1 MSANM
6 PKISKYKMF
15 KGVTS
20 FIAGAG
26 AGSIASSAA
35 KSFIP
40 TDANIVKK
48 VACVVGTFAISGI
61 VGDAASKYTS
71 NYIDDTAAQVH
82 EVKKAWRN
90 EQSKRDAE
98 TKNNEKKDEN

>member
-6 PKISKYKMF
+6 PHISKYKMF
-15 KGVTS
+15 KGITS
-20 FIAGAG
+20 FVAGAG
-26 AGSIASSAA
+26 AGSIAGSAA
-35 KSFIP
+35 KTFIP
-40 TDANIVKK
+40 SDANIVKK

-61 VGDAASKYTS
+61 VSDAASKYTS
-71 NYIDDTAAQVH
+71 NYIDDTAAQIH

-98 TKNNEKKDEN
+98 AKENKEEK